1 MMSERKTTVG
11 FVAIIDPVWLAGT
24 KYLINLWRALRATS
38 THEYELVL
46 LVAETVSPEEYAIL
60 ARCVDRIVIYPPSV
74 KKSIPLLVIN
84 KIHKQFFN
92 KLDIYLRDQGIDV
105 IFSPLDSGARLI
117 PRIHWLPDFQ
127 HLYYPEFFTESQL
140 ASRAKTY
147 PDAAEKATIVAVS
160 SHAAKNDLAKMLPTA
175 NDKIR
180 VLSFAAQLPQ
190 EVYAGDPERIA
201 DFYHLPAR
209 FFLLPNQFWKHK
221 NHKTVLDALEIA
233 CKTKPTLAVV
243 CTGATFDSRN
253 PLYFDTILTHVSAL
267 NLQSNFRILGRIPE
281 EHLYQLMRRSLAIL
295 QPSLFEGWNTSVEE
309 AKSLG
314 KAVIVSDIPVH
325 REQAPLGARYF
336 SPDDAPA
343 LAKIMIDVYAQGK
356 PGPDL
361 QAEEQARHNMFERVR
376 AFAQTFD
383 AIVEQALHK
392 NGRQ

>member
-1 MMSERKTTVG
+1 MSQRKTTIG
-11 FVAIIDPVWLAGT
+11 FVAMIDPAWVAGT
-24 KYLINLWRALRATS
+24 KYLINLWRALRTAS
-38 THEYELVL
+38 RHSYELVL
-46 LVAETVSPEEYAIL
+46 LVGETISPKEYENL
-60 ARCVDRIVIYPPSV
+60 AACVDRVVIYPPIV
-74 KKSIPLLVIN
+74 KGSIPLLVIN
-84 KIHKQFFN
+84 KINKLFFN
-92 KLDIYLRDQGIDV
+92 KLDAYLRDQEVDV
-105 IFSPLDSGARLI
+105 IFSALDSGARII

-127 HLYYPEFFTESQL
+127 HLYYPEFFKVSQL
-140 ASRAKTY
+140 ASRAKIY
-147 PDAAEKATIVAVS
+147 PTAAEKATIVVVS
-160 SHAAKNDLAKMLPTA
+160 SYAAKNDLANMLPA
-175 NDKIR
+175 VNDKIR
-180 VLSFAAQLPQ
+180 VLSFASQLP
-190 EVYAGDPERIA
+190 EGIYDSDPESLA

-221 NHKTVLDALEIA
+221 NHKVVLDALEIA
-233 CKTKPTLAVV
+233 CKIEPALMVV
-243 CTGATFDSRN
+243 CTGTTFDSRN
-253 PLYFDTILTHVSAL
+253 PFHFDTILTHVSAV
-267 NLQSNFRILGRIPE
+267 NLQDNFRILGRVPE

-314 KAVIVSDIPVH
+314 KVVIVSDIPVH

-343 LAKIMIDVYAQGK
+343 LAKIMIDVHAHGK

-383 AIVEQALHK
+383 VIVEQALHE